1 MPRVIARTD
10 HARITAER
18 CLRSWV
24 DREGAW
30 NLHARGTVDQGAR
43 FEQAIAP
50 ILDQIF
56 ETNRNAATRE
66 PREAYAFD
74 ALVELTTREPDTGDD
89 KKPVRPKPQYM
100 SLVRV
105 DYTALAR
112 GDVDGE
118 EVCEIA
124 GLGPIPVSTARTIL
138 GESILI
144 LVITKGVDVAHVTHL
159 GRHPIVAQQV
169 ALWWKDPICAAEG
182 CNRVARLQND
192 HRADWA
198 HTHRTELKQLDRLCE
213 HCHDLKTRHGWTLV
227 EGTGRRPMV
236 PPDNPRHPKNKPKRE
251 PPERA
256 A

>member
-18 CLRSWV
+18 SLRSWV

-74 ALVELTTREPDTGDD
+74 ALVEVATREPDVESAD
-89 KKPVRPKPQYM
+89 KPARPKPQYM

-124 GLGPIPVSTARTIL
+124 GLGPIPVSTARDLL
-138 GESILI
+138 GESILK
-144 LVITKGVDVAHVTHL
+144 LVITKGVDVANVTHL
-159 GRHPIVAQQV
+159 GRKATIAQQV
-169 ALWWKDPICAAEG
+169 ALWWRDPICKREG
-182 CNRVARLQND
+182 CPHAARLEID
-192 HRADWA
+192 HTDDWA
-198 HTHRTELKQLDRLCE
+198 TTHVTCLDRLDRLCGLD
-213 HCHDLKTRHGWTLV
+213 HWLKTVLGWALT

-236 PPDNPRHPKNKPKRE
+236 PPNDPRHPKNPPKPD
-251 PPERA
+251 A